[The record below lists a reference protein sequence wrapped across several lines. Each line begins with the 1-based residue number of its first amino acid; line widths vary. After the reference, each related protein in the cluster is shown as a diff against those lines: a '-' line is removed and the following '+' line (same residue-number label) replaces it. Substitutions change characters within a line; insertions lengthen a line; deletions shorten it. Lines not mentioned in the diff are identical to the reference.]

1 MVEMFYFVS
10 FLNFKILFFIA
21 LIVHLLMLK
30 LEVVRDLLVGS
41 SQSEDRLDALINSA
55 IYLKVF
61 LVLLFL
67 TFILI
72 LAFAGNT

>member
-1 MVEMFYFVS
+1 
-10 FLNFKILFFIA
+10 
-21 LIVHLLMLK
+21 MLK

-61 LVLLFL
+61 LVLLFS